1 MSHTGSHTGS
11 HTDVGAYALG
21 LLEEPDRRAFENH
34 LSGCPACDT
43 ELAELRGV
51 AATLD
56 GIGRIPEPADAV
68 PPPPEPAVLADLLRR
83 RSRRDRRHRAVR
95 AMATAAAGVVL
106 VGAALGTGFTLG
118 ADRDRAASRPDGGT
132 AALLRDGHRASAA
145 DAGTGV
151 TGTVA
156 TQRRAW
162 GSRIALELSRVRGP
176 LECELVAVDRA
187 GRAHTVVGW
196 SVPAAGYGL
205 PGSARPRLTLQG
217 GTALQPREIARFEVR
232 TIGEPAGGPRTL
244 LTVPG

>member
-1 MSHTGSHTGS
+1 MSAAMS

-56 GIGRIPEPADAV
+56 GISRIPEPAGG
-68 PPPPEPAVLADLLRR
+68 PPAPPEPAVISDLLRR
-83 RSRRDRRHRAVR
+83 RIRRERRHRAAR
-95 AMATAAAGVVL
+95 AMAAAAAGVVL
-106 VGAALGTGFTLG
+106 VGGALGTGYTLG
-118 ADRDRAASRPDGGT
+118 ADRDRTASQEDAGT
-132 AALLRDGHRASAA
+132 AALLRDGHRTSAA
-145 DAGTGV
+145 DATTGA

-156 TQRRAW
+156 TRRTAW

-187 GRAHTVVGW
+187 GRPHTVAGW
-196 SVPAAGYGL
+196 AVPAAGYGL

-217 GTALQPREIARFEVR
+217 GTALRPREISRFEVR
-232 TIGEPAGGPRTL
+232 TTGEFAGSPRTL